1 MSQLQL
7 SLLILGGVVIAG
19 VLAYNWLQERS
30 HRKRT
35 EQAFDQPPPD
45 VLFDRVDPGATLDV
59 PPAADPIEL
68 PRPGPRDAWI
78 EEPLPPLPE
87 AVPGLRLAVE
97 PTRATPVP
105 PVPETSGPAV
115 DCVVMLEA
123 PAPLGADG
131 LRAVVDAF
139 STLARP
145 VRVTGFDGRS
155 GQWVVLDA
163 SAPGRFTS
171 VRAAMQIADRQAMAS
186 RAELE
191 AFVALAQAAA
201 EHIGAAATLP
211 DLDAIETRARELDAF
226 CAEVDIAIGLSVIA
240 RTGQQFQGT
249 TIRALAESA
258 GLVLKADGQFH
269 FEDAHGASQFTLDNQ
284 DPEPFFPESIKN
296 LAPSGITFLLDVPR
310 ASGGLASF
318 DRMVQLTKKF
328 AATLDGLIVDD
339 NRQALND
346 NGLGA
351 IRRHLA
357 GVYTAMDTADIPP
370 GGPVALRLFS

>member
-35 EQAFDQPPPD
+35 ERAFDQPPPD
-45 VLFDRVDPGATLDV
+45 VLFDRVDPGATFDAGPSV
-59 PPAADPIEL
+59 GPVDAPATAVREDWVADDAPEPAAA
-68 PRPGPRDAWI
+68 PRTIVETPRAQAA
-78 EEPLPPLPE
+78 PE
-87 AVPGLRLAVE
+87 HA
-97 PTRATPVP
+97 
-105 PVPETSGPAV
+105 GPAV
-115 DCVVMLEA
+115 DCEVILEA
-123 PAPLGADG
+123 PAALGEDG

-145 VRVTGFDGRS
+145 VRVTGFDSRS
-155 GQWVVLDA
+155 GQWAPLDDA
-163 SAPGRFTS
+163 SPGRFTR

-191 AFVALAQAAA
+191 AFVALANAAA
-201 EHIGAAATLP
+201 EHVSATATLP
-211 DLDAIETRARELDAF
+211 DLDATEARARELDAF
-226 CAEVDIAIGLSVIA
+226 CADVDIAIGLSVVA
-240 RTGQQFQGT
+240 RTGQHFQGT
-249 TIRALAESA
+249 TIRALAESS

-269 FEDAHGASQFTLDNQ
+269 FEDAHGAPQFTLDNQ
-284 DPEPFFPESIKN
+284 DPEPFFPDSMKS
-296 LAPSGITFLLDVPR
+296 LTTSGITFLLDVPR

-357 GVYTAMDTADIPP
+357 GVYTAMETAEIPA
-370 GGPVALRLFS
+370 GGPIALRLFS